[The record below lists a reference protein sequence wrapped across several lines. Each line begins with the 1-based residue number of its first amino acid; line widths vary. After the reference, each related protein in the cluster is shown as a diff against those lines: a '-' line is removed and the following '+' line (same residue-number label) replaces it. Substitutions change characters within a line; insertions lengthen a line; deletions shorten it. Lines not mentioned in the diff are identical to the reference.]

1 MLRKRYDVIVLGGGV
16 SGCIAAIAA
25 ARTGASTLVVE
36 RYGFLGGM
44 LTASGV
50 GPMMTFHAGDKQV
63 VRGIPDELIETLK
76 EMGASP
82 GHITDTIGYASS
94 LTPFD
99 TEAMKFAIEHKHIE
113 AGGEMLYHSIFT
125 GCTVKENKIKSV
137 QLWTKGGF
145 IELEAGVFIDA
156 TGDADVSVRAGVPY
170 EYGRKLDGLA
180 QPMTMKARIGNVDIP
195 KIREYIKENPEE
207 FLAVNQAIIEKT
219 PRLSVSGFYS
229 KLKEAKENGDI
240 TYPRDKVLF
249 FQNNNPNEV
258 ILNMTRILKLNA
270 TDSYDLTKGEIEGRR
285 QVRESLDFLKKYIPG
300 FEESYLVSTGP
311 QIGIRESR
319 RIKGVYT
326 LTAEEMMDNVM
337 FSDAIAMGGYPFDIH
352 SPDGASNDDKFLRP
366 GSYYSIPYRILVNNE
381 IENLITT
388 GRCVSAEHEAASS
401 LRVSPIAM
409 ALGHAAGVAA
419 AVSVKENKA
428 AKDVSIEEVRSTLL
442 KQGAFLTP
450 MNEYK

>member
-1 MLRKRYDVIVLGGGV
+1 MLKKKYDVVVIGGGV
-16 SGCIAAIAA
+16 SGCIAAIAS
-25 ARTGASTLVVE
+25 ARAGASTLVVE

-44 LTASGV
+44 LTAAGV

-99 TEAMKFAIEHKHIE
+99 TEAMKYVIEHKHIE

-125 GCTVKENKIKSV
+125 GCTVEENKLKSV
-137 QLWTKGGF
+137 QLWTKSGF
-145 IELEAGVFIDA
+145 MEIEADVFVDA
-156 TGDADVSVRAGVPY
+156 TGDGDVSVRAGVPY

-180 QPMTMKARIGNVDIP
+180 QPMTMKARIGNVDLSKVKEYMKNNP
-195 KIREYIKENPEE
+195 KE
-207 FLAVNQAIIEKT
+207 FFALDWETIQKT

-229 KLKEAKENGDI
+229 KLKEAQNNGDLN
-240 TYPRDKVLF
+240 YPRDKVLF

-270 TDSYDLTKGEIEGRR
+270 TDSYDLTLGEIEGRK
-285 QVRESLDFLKKYIPG
+285 QVKESVDFLRKYIPG
-300 FEESYLVSTGP
+300 FEECYLVSTGP
-311 QIGIRESR
+311 QIGIRETR

-326 LTAEEMMDNVM
+326 LTADEMMDNVM
-337 FSDAIAMGGYPFDIH
+337 FPDAIAMGGYPFDIH
-352 SPDGASNDDKFLRP
+352 SPDGASNDDKFLKP
-366 GSYYSIPYRILVNNE
+366 GTYYSIPYRIMVNNQVD
-381 IENLITT
+381 NLITT

-419 AVSVKENKA
+419 AVTAKEKKA
-428 AKDVSIEEVRSTLL
+428 AKDISIEEVRNILL

-450 MNEYK
+450 INEYK